1 MIEGL
6 FVSASGMLPKT
17 TRHEAIANNLANSE
31 VPGFKRD
38 GMFMREMMEAKKR
51 LSGDYPDWRINRAEG
66 MWTDFE
72 QGKLH
77 QTNNMFNVG
86 LNGQG
91 FFAVRTPE
99 GVQYTRNGN
108 FAKDNQGRLVDALGN
123 PVLNSQGD
131 EILIPP
137 SYNAPLI
144 DDGGVIKVRDETQ
157 GVDQVVGRLQVVDF
171 PALYDRNLK
180 AQSPYQPVLTK
191 SKQGFYIPQPGTQQ
205 VQAQSTRVVQGYLEN
220 SNVEPVLE
228 MVKMIDVYRSYE
240 ADQKA
245 IQIQDGTLDR
255 AVNDV
260 GVVRG

>member
-1 MIEGL
+1 
-6 FVSASGMLPKT
+6 MLPKT
-17 TRHEAIANNLANSE
+17 TRHEAIANNLANTE

-38 GMFMREMMEAKKR
+38 GMFMREVMEAKKR

-66 MWTDFE
+66 TWTDFD

-77 QTNNMFNVG
+77 QTGNMYSVA

-108 FAKDNQGRLVDALGN
+108 FSKDNQGRLVDPLGN
-123 PVLNSQGD
+123 PVLNNQGD

-137 SYNAPLI
+137 SFSAPLI

-157 GVDQVVGRLQVVDF
+157 GVDQVVGRLQIVDF
-171 PALYDRNLK
+171 PELYDRALK
-180 AQSPYQPVLTK
+180 AQSPFQPVLSK
-191 SKQGFYIPQPGTQQ
+191 GKQGHYIPQPGTPQ
-205 VQAQSTRVVQGYLEN
+205 VPAQATKVVQGYLEN

-245 IQIQDGTLDR
+245 IQVQDSTLDR

-260 GVVRG
+260 GVVR